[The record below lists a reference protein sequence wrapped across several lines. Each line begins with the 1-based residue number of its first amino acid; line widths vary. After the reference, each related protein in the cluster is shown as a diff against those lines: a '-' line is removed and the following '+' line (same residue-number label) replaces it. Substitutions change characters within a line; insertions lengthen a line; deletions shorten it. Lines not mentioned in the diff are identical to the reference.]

1 MDGRWPMGWMLYL
14 NLMGRK
20 PDSEWCEHVQY
31 EGNSL
36 VKKVNA
42 LPDYKFTP
50 ILVLTTEAGEAM
62 KAEGKAWLVKPF
74 HPKVLLSAITK
85 LAWYRWLPK

>member
-1 MDGRWPMGWMLYL
+1 
-14 NLMGRK
+14 
-20 PDSEWCEHVQY
+20 
-31 EGNSL
+31 L

-85 LAWYRWLPK
+85 LAWYR